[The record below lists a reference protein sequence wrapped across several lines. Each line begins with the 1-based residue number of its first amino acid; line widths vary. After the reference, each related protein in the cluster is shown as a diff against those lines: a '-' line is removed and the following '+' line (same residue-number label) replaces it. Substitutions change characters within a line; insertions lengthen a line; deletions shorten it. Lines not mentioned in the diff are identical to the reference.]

1 MSGSYRRKITLALLV
16 AVLSAILI
24 ACSATPKPPP
34 AAAHPATAEVSAT
47 ASAAAATPTP
57 LPSETAEASPTSAPV
72 AEVPTPAPPPP
83 NPAPTPTPVPV
94 PLIPATARPNPILTP
109 GDVFAGV
116 GAAQIC
122 VKGYSTNVRDVSTEE
137 KDRVYAEYGIAH
149 HTTGQYEVDHLVP
162 LELGGSNDI
171 KNLWPEPALPT
182 PGFHQKDLLENKL
195 HDLVCAGAMPLAV
208 AQHAIA
214 SDWYGAYLQ
223 YVIR

>member
-1 MSGSYRRKITLALLV
+1 MTTEDHARTVGGSAVGDPDCLQRYPEATTGGRSPGDSGSFGDGKRGGRNAD
-16 AVLSAILI
+16 
-24 ACSATPKPPP
+24 
-34 AAAHPATAEVSAT
+34 AAAVRDGGSVTDIRARRRSTDAG
-47 ASAAAATPTP
+47 AAAA
-57 LPSETAEASPTSAPV
+57 E
-72 AEVPTPAPPPP
+72 
-83 NPAPTPTPVPV
+83 PAPTPLRFRFHSSRRRRV
-94 PLIPATARPNPILTP
+94 PNPILTP

-149 HTTGQYEVDHLVP
+149 HTTGQYEVDHRVP